1 MISCGCSSMVEFQPS
16 KLAVWVRSPSPA
28 PSKKQETRDKRQ
40 EKGLLR
46 GGAVWL
52 ARRAHN
58 PEVAGSNPV
67 PATNSRGKRQETR
80 GRKQDVCSLILR
92 GGAVWLARRAH
103 NPEVA
108 GSNPVPATNADV
120 AQSVEHIL
128 GKDEVTGSIPVVS
141 SILIIYPALRP
152 VLRGFFV
159 VRNYGM
165 SCSTRGCV

>member
-1 MISCGCSSMVEFQPS
+1 MVEFQPS

-40 EKGLLR
+40 EKGL
-46 GGAVWL
+46 
-52 ARRAHN
+52 
-58 PEVAGSNPV
+58 
-67 PATNSRGKRQETR
+67 
-80 GRKQDVCSLILR
+80 LR